1 MNQPLAS
8 SRQPG
13 MCISTI
19 KGLRGSLLVLA
30 IATVPF
36 VAGCGTDSDSSAS
49 DPFDQEQ
56 WRATAKLVDD
66 RFTSVDNSDDEF
78 SVKQAGYEEIGGL
91 LDTLIDNVDQVDA
104 SSRTEVEETIE
115 RAHELTDTFVAA
127 SDEAEAGEKL
137 ETFFSE
143 GESVASPAAAKWI
156 LDTCGVDIDG

>member
-1 MNQPLAS
+1 MNRPLAS

-13 MCISTI
+13 MSIWTI
-19 KGLRGSLLVLA
+19 KGLRRILLASA

-36 VAGCGTDSDSSAS
+36 VAGCGSDSDSAA
-49 DPFDQEQ
+49 DGFDQDR
-56 WRATAKLVDD
+56 WCATAKQVDD

-91 LDTLIDNVDQVDA
+91 LDRLIDNIDQVDA